1 MRKKFKKLV
10 GITTAVAMAVSLV
23 PTNVFAEEPE
33 VAVAEESAKNDNLL
47 RVWYDEPATDWQTQS
62 LAIGNGYMG
71 SLVFGGINK
80 DKIHINEKTVWEGGP
95 TSYNGYSYGTTN
107 KTETEADL
115 QKIKDDLN
123 AIREKL
129 DDKSEYVF
137 GFDEDSYE
145 ASGTNTKGEA
155 MDWLNKLM
163 GDLVGYSAPKDYANL
178 YISNNQDSSKV
189 SNYVRD
195 LDMRTAL
202 ATVNYDYE
210 GVHYTREYFDSYP
223 DNVMAVRLSADQK
236 GKISF
241 DTNLQSLIGGR
252 THKSTVDGDTITMR
266 DALGGNGLN
275 IEAQLKVIN
284 EGGNLSS
291 NANGSNPSIT
301 VSDADA
307 VTLIFAC
314 GTDYKMEL
322 PNFRG
327 EDPHDA
333 VTARINAAAKKGY
346 EALKEDHVADHSALF
361 SRMELGFN
369 EEVPTIPTDE
379 LIKKI
384 RKTTEVCAR

>member
-1 MRKKFKKLV
+1 
-10 GITTAVAMAVSLV
+10 
-23 PTNVFAEEPE
+23 
-33 VAVAEESAKNDNLL
+33 
-47 RVWYDEPATDWQTQS
+47 
-62 LAIGNGYMG
+62 
-71 SLVFGGINK
+71 
-80 DKIHINEKTVWEGGP
+80 
-95 TSYNGYSYGTTN
+95 
-107 KTETEADL
+107 
-115 QKIKDDLN
+115 
-123 AIREKL
+123 
-129 DDKSEYVF
+129 
-137 GFDEDSYE
+137 
-145 ASGTNTKGEA
+145 
-155 MDWLNKLM
+155 
-163 GDLVGYSAPKDYANL
+163 
-178 YISNNQDSSKV
+178 
-189 SNYVRD
+189 
-195 LDMRTAL
+195 MRTAL

-266 DALGGNGLN
+266 DALGGNGLK

-284 EGGNLSS
+284 EGGSLSS

-301 VSDADA
+301 VSGADT

-322 PNFRG
+322 PSFRG

-333 VTARINAAAKKGY
+333 LQQESMQQLKRIRSTEK
-346 EALKEDHVADHSALF
+346 DHVADHDALF

-379 LIKKI
+379 LIKKYRNMVDNNGGEI
-384 RKTTEVCAR
+384 PTESEQSSGSNLLPVWTLSDNRRIKRRRSSDKPSGCLGRRILPVGWRLPLQYQRSDELLANPGK